1 MGMGRHI
8 RLVLVL
14 AVLVGLAAI
23 AAGAIGVAG
32 SLIEIWD
39 RLREGPAIV
48 FYGLL
53 LFLAAIALL
62 AAWLVWTVLFPRKAV
77 RKQKGQIPPTEE
89 NLQERLADGRASG
102 IDLSV
107 AEQELLELVR
117 RRDSGTLYLCLMGEI
132 STGKSSL
139 ISALAPEAQVEI
151 GVTGGTTEDIAH
163 HRWTTP
169 AGDDVV
175 LADVPGTGAAG
186 HGIDEVG
193 LNEALRAHVVAY
205 VCDGDLG
212 RVQFQDMK
220 TLVAMQKPI
229 VLVLNKS
236 DRYNEDE
243 TRVLTS
249 RLRERL
255 TEAGAGSDT
264 ELVAVSAGT
273 SGPGGAGDPV
283 APQIDSLT
291 RALQRQID
299 RSPEALNDLRDTAVF
314 SMVAADL
321 DAAES
326 EHRRVRAKKTV
337 DGYTRKAVVGAMA
350 AVSPGTD
357 VLIQGYLGTGLVREL
372 CGIFDVPASEIDTGR
387 LLELSQ
393 GYVGKSLPIL
403 LAVAG
408 NALKAFPGIGTI
420 AGGLTHAVAY
430 GLIFDA
436 LGRGLT
442 SALEEGGEL
451 RPAMAARKF
460 GENLGEDLRTRTI
473 RFARLALEEKK
484 RDTD

>member
-1 MGMGRHI
+1 M

-14 AVLVGLAAI
+14 AVLVGLAAV
-23 AAGAIGVAG
+23 AAGAVGVAG

-39 RLREGPAIV
+39 RLREGPAVV

-53 LFLAAIALL
+53 FFLLAVAGL
-62 AAWLVWTVLFPRKAV
+62 AAWLVWSLLFPRKSKRQRRVQAP
-77 RKQKGQIPPTEE
+77 ITEE
-89 NLQERLADGRASG
+89 GLQKRLEDGRESG
-102 IDLSV
+102 LDLGD
-107 AEQELLELVR
+107 AERELLELTR
-117 RRDSGTLYLCLMGEI
+117 RRDSGTLYLCLVGEI

-139 ISALAPEAQVEI
+139 INAMAPDAEVDI
-151 GVTGGTTEDIAH
+151 GVTGGTTEQVSH
-163 HRWTTP
+163 YRWSTP
-169 AGDDVV
+169 SGDQVV
-175 LADVPGTGAAG
+175 LADVPGSGASG
-186 HGIDEVG
+186 EGIDEVG

-212 RVQFQDMK
+212 RSQFQDLK
-220 TLVAMQKPI
+220 TLVAMNNPI

-236 DRYNEDE
+236 DRYSDRE
-243 TRVLTS
+243 TKTLRD

-255 TEAGAGSDT
+255 TEAGAGRDA
-264 ELVAVSAGT
+264 ELVTVSTGEAKVAEGET
-273 SGPGGAGDPV
+273 SGS
-283 APQIDSLT
+283 PQVEARLT
-291 RALQRQID
+291 ALQRQVD

-314 SMVAADL
+314 SMVAASL
-321 DAAES
+321 DEAEA
-326 EHRRVRAKKTV
+326 EHRKVQAKQTV
-337 DGYTRKAVVGAMA
+337 DSYTRKAVVGAIA
-350 AVSPGTD
+350 AVSPGSD
-357 VLIQGYLGTGLVREL
+357 VLIQGYLGTALVREL
-372 CGIFDVPASEIDTGR
+372 CKIFGVSASDIDTGR

-451 RPAMAARKF
+451 RPAAAARKF
-460 GENLGEDLRTRTI
+460 GENLGENLRTRTI
-473 RFARLALEEKK
+473 RLARLALEEKN
-484 RDTD
+484 RDAD